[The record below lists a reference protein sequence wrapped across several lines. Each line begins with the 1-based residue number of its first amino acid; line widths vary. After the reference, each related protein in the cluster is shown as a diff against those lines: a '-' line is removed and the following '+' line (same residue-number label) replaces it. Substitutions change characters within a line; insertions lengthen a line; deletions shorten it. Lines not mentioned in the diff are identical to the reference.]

1 MCFYYLRVPESGFRT
16 VTSRPELIPSV
27 TLPREEGEGNRLEKV
42 ARHPPSRPLLGA
54 KCGSLGLLWEQT
66 MAKPLR
72 STKSY
77 CGTGISKICP
87 ESTNE
92 QIPYSDR
99 RALNL
104 KHLNMNQAIT

>member
-1 MCFYYLRVPESGFRT
+1 MCFYYLRVLESGFRT

-54 KCGSLGLLWEQT
+54 KCGSLGLLWERT

-72 STKSY
+72 STKS
-77 CGTGISKICP
+77 
-87 ESTNE
+87 
-92 QIPYSDR
+92 
-99 RALNL
+99 
-104 KHLNMNQAIT
+104 